1 MSDFRAHWG
10 CNPDKFQGDGLGE
23 VAKKIFT
30 LLPLQVVPFIAAQ
43 LAGCP
48 GLGQSKRRRA
58 EGWEHFE
65 QADLRIRT
73 VGSVAYKLALVS
85 AGLADATFTLTPKHE
100 WDVAAGAALVESAG
114 GFVTTLQDTALS
126 CNNKSPK
133 LSGLV
138 AGGPFLK
145 DDLTALI
152 RRAQNSSPS
161 ATLR

>member
-1 MSDFRAHWG
+1 MSTLCPISEHIGDATRINFNR
-10 CNPDKFQGDGLGE
+10 DGLGE

-85 AGLADATFTLTPKHE
+85 AGLADATFTLTPKHK
-100 WDVAAGAALVESAG
+100 WDVAAGAGLVLSAG
-114 GFVTTLQDTALS
+114 GYVRTLENSELR
-126 CNNKSPK
+126 CNNKSP
-133 LSGLV
+133 LLLGLL
-138 AGGPFLK
+138 ACGPNLCEQ
-145 DDLTALI
+145 LVSLI
-152 RRAQNSSPS
+152 HDRS
-161 ATLR
+161 